1 MNPVPLLS
9 AAACVTLAVGSLAVA
24 HRLRPAVP
32 EGELPPE
39 PHPVLSSIGS
49 GLLSGFILLTGFLVA
64 TGWAARTT
72 GILPPRGLYLADIA
86 AGTAVLLYP
95 ALAGLPFTPRYT
107 TAVTFFAALVGY
119 TMCLAVQ
126 LRP

>member
-1 MNPVPLLS
+1 MNPAPLLS
-9 AAACVTLAVGSLAVA
+9 AAGCVILAVGALAVA
-24 HRLRPAVP
+24 HRVRPAVP
-32 EGELPPE
+32 EGEQPPE

-72 GILPPRGLYLADIA
+72 GVVPPRGLYLADIA

-95 ALAGLPFTPRYT
+95 ALAGLPFTARYT
-107 TAVTFFAALVGY
+107 TAVVFFASLVGY
-119 TMCLAVQ
+119 TMSLAVQ

>member
-1 MNPVPLLS
+1 MNPAPLLS
-9 AAACVTLAVGSLAVA
+9 AAACVTVAVGALAIA
-24 HRLRPAVP
+24 HRVRPAVP

-72 GILPPRGLYLADIA
+72 GTVPPRGLYLADLA

-95 ALAGLPFTPRYT
+95 ALASLPFTTRYT
-107 TAVTFFAALVGY
+107 TAVVFFAALVGY
-119 TMCLAVQ
+119 TMSLAVQ